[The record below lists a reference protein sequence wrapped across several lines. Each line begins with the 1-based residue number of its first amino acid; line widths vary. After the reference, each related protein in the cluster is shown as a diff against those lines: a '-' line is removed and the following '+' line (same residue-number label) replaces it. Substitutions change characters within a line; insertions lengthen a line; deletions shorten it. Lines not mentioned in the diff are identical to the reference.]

1 MKLSTENVGQVTV
14 VVLDIDILDAG
25 NAKEFKANMSPI
37 LEKSSKVVFDMS
49 SVNFLD
55 SSGCGALLSCLRQ
68 VNTAGG
74 DMKLYGVT
82 KPVRTLF
89 ELICMHRIVEMH
101 DTKEAAVASF

>member
-1 MKLSTENVGQVTV
+1 MKLSTEDVGQVTV

-25 NAKEFKANMSPI
+25 NAKEFKADMSPI

-74 DMKLYGVT
+74 
-82 KPVRTLF
+82 RTLF
-89 ELICMHRIVEMH
+89 ELIRMHRIVEMY
-101 DTKEAAVASF
+101 DTKEAALASF

>member
-1 MKLSTENVGQVTV
+1 
-14 VVLDIDILDAG
+14 
-25 NAKEFKANMSPI
+25 MSPI

-74 DMKLYGVT
+74 DMKLFGVT

-89 ELICMHRIVEMH
+89 ELIRMHRIRTLFELIRMHRIVEMY
-101 DTKEAAVASF
+101 DTKEAALASF

>member
-1 MKLSTENVGQVTV
+1 MKLSTEDVGQVTV

-25 NAKEFKANMSPI
+25 NAKEFKADMSPI

-55 SSGCGALLSCLRQ
+55 SSGCGALF
-68 VNTAGG
+68 G
-74 DMKLYGVT
+74 DMKLFGVT

-89 ELICMHRIVEMH
+89 ELIRMHRIVEMY
-101 DTKEAAVASF
+101 DTKEAALASF